1 MLLFLNIM
9 PKANAVTIPLDII
22 DLHGD
27 GYHPVIDI
35 VLYNQPFKLVLD
47 TGASRT
53 AFDHQLLQKAN
64 QSATITASERLS
76 TGLGTNTMISATAV
90 LENVWLGNLLIPEL
104 EVAVLD
110 LSTINIAYA
119 DMGHPEVLGV
129 LGSDIL
135 MRYHAV
141 IDYGKK
147 IMLLN

>member
-1 MLLFLNIM
+1 M